1 MRFHSLQIGT
11 KLTAWYMLFML
22 IGFAAGGCLAFL
34 NMRNSIHSTV
44 DGQLRERLSVVR
56 ETVNRRL
63 RTAQVKELGEELDE
77 DSELRPESDLLQISD
92 QEGRWI
98 YQSRTIKPFQLSA
111 RPAKTPTSEARTEVV
126 KDTPIRLIA
135 ETVSLNGEVYYIQI
149 AARMDGFYGALTRF
163 RGRLLVLLPLILV
176 VATAGGYWTS
186 RRALSPVDAISLA
199 AQKINPRNLSS
210 RIAVPHTGD
219 ELQRLSETLNAML
232 GRVDAAM
239 QKITQ
244 FTADASHE
252 LRTPITIMRTRAE
265 LALRRLRTE
274 REYRE
279 TIEQLHAELVRTSQL
294 VDNLMLLARAD
305 AGAELI
311 QLEELDLVDL
321 LRRVVSRAAPLAE
334 ERGVSL
340 RANLPER
347 NAVWIEGDSQ
357 LLGRLFLQLIDNAVK
372 YTPASGYVSIEVAD
386 MDKTTRVAVVDTGIG
401 IAETDLPHIF
411 DRFYR
416 ADKTRSRES
425 GGAGIG
431 LSIGRWIAEAHLGSL
446 NVESRSGVGSTFF
459 VILPKK
465 LVRASPGAMTL
476 KA

>member
-1 MRFHSLQIGT
+1 VKFRSLQIGT

-22 IGFAAGGCLAFL
+22 IGFAAGGGLAFL
-34 NMRNSIHSTV
+34 NMRNSIHATV

-63 RTAQVKELGEELDE
+63 RAGQVKELGEELDE

-98 YQSRTIKPFQLSA
+98 YQSRTIKPFQLSM
-111 RPAKTPTSEARTEVV
+111 RPARTATSEARTEVV
-126 KDTPIRLIA
+126 KDTPIRLIT

-149 AARMDGFYGALTRF
+149 AARMDGFYGALNRF
-163 RGRLLVLLPLILV
+163 RGGLLVFLPLILV

-199 AQKINPRNLSS
+199 AQQINPRNLSS
-210 RIAVPHTGD
+210 RITVPDTGD

-239 QKITQ
+239 QKVTQ
-244 FTADASHE
+244 FTTDASHE

-265 LALRRLRTE
+265 LALRRLRSE
-274 REYRE
+274 GEYRE
-279 TIEQLHAELVRTSQL
+279 TIEQLHGELVRTSQL

-311 QLEELDLVDL
+311 QLEEVDLVDL

-334 ERGVSL
+334 ERGVCL

-347 NAVWIEGDSQ
+347 TAVWIEGDSQ

-372 YTPASGYVSIEVAD
+372 YTPAPGYVSIEVAD
-386 MDKTTRVAVVDTGIG
+386 MDKATRVTVVDSGIG

-446 NVESRSGVGSTFF
+446 NVESRSGVGSRFF

>member
-1 MRFHSLQIGT
+1 M
-11 KLTAWYMLFML
+11 
-22 IGFAAGGCLAFL
+22 
-34 NMRNSIHSTV
+34 
-44 DGQLRERLSVVR
+44 
-56 ETVNRRL
+56 
-63 RTAQVKELGEELDE
+63 
-77 DSELRPESDLLQISD
+77 
-92 QEGRWI
+92 
-98 YQSRTIKPFQLSA
+98 
-111 RPAKTPTSEARTEVV
+111 
-126 KDTPIRLIA
+126 
-135 ETVSLNGEVYYIQI
+135 
-149 AARMDGFYGALTRF
+149 
-163 RGRLLVLLPLILV
+163 
-176 VATAGGYWTS
+176 ATAGGYWTS

-199 AQKINPRNLSS
+199 AQQINPRNLSS
-210 RIAVPHTGD
+210 RITVPDTGD

-239 QKITQ
+239 QKVTQ

-274 REYRE
+274 SEYRE
-279 TIEQLHAELVRTSQL
+279 TIAQLHAELVRTSQL

-305 AGAELI
+305 AGADLI
-311 QLEELDLVDL
+311 QLEELDLLDL
-321 LRRVVSRAAPLAE
+321 IRRVVSRAAPLAE

-340 RANLPER
+340 RANLPQS

-372 YTPASGYVSIEVAD
+372 YTPPPGYVSIEVVD
-386 MDKTTRVAVVDTGIG
+386 LEKTTRVAVVDTGIG
-401 IAETDLPHIF
+401 ITETDLPHIF

-446 NVESRSGVGSTFF
+446 NVESRSGIGSKFF

-465 LVRASPGAMTL
+465 LVRASPDAMTL